1 LRGYSPLSRQLELE
15 GLLIGITGKMALWK
29 TLAELD
35 AVDAERIGVDF
46 ARMAA
51 RAAEQRSTVED
62 LHRLASSGLASQR
75 LP

>member
-1 LRGYSPLSRQLELE
+1 M
-15 GLLIGITGKMALWK
+15 GITGKMALWK

-35 AVDAERIGVDF
+35 TVDAERTGVDF

-51 RAAEQRSTVED
+51 RAAEQRSAVED

-75 LP
+75 PL